1 MHYHSMMYA
10 KSFVMDD
17 KSKILLFIFNKSGDV
32 DLEQL
37 NQNNDYY
44 NKIYMFLLSEVEQ
57 NGKLNLQKVLNNID
71 THFNLLVNESLIKC
85 LESSNIKLKDI
96 PDVVKL

>member
-57 NGKLNLQKVLNNID
+57 NGKLNL
-71 THFNLLVNESLIKC
+71 
-85 LESSNIKLKDI
+85 
-96 PDVVKL
+96 